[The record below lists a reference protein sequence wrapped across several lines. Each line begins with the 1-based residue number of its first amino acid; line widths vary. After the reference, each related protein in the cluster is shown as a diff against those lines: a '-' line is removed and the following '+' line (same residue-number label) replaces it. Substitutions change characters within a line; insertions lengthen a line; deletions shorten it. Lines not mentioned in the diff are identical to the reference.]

1 MFVRLFSDRFFCR
14 RCIFAKKLHLYRSR
28 SRPVFRLQ
36 LPNAS
41 LLEASNFA
49 GLNLLSHVP
58 RRKAPFVRGFRNQKL
73 DDIDDFLWFIEVCIT
88 SLLSLRAQ
96 SCRQFK
102 QASAALIQPLLAEG
116 GAQRYDFC
124 CRNWLKFHSAVQDA
138 AEAVGTSLCSAQRL
152 RPEMNAFHP
161 LHCSGDSRVTTF
173 CRLVIGDAP
182 AGAEN

>member
-1 MFVRLFSDRFFCR
+1 MCDCVCSWKSLNFYTIHCTCHKSIEEKWMFVRLFSARFFCL

-41 LLEASNFA
+41 LLEASNFT
-49 GLNLLSHVP
+49 GERPKGDTLDVIPRDFLTLSYLNLLSHVP

-102 QASAALIQPLLAEG
+102 QASAVLIQPLLAEG
-116 GAQRYDFC
+116 GAQRYEQ
-124 CRNWLKFHSAVQDA
+124 KPMVP
-138 AEAVGTSLCSAQRL
+138 L
-152 RPEMNAFHP
+152 RRP
-161 LHCSGDSRVTTF
+161 
-173 CRLVIGDAP
+173 
-182 AGAEN
+182 